1 MYDYVKEKLGCQDSQ
16 MIIVGRSIGSGIA
29 TILASQRPD
38 AGSLFLVSPFTS
50 IHAVLADQLPKW
62 LGCLL
67 PLLKCAVVN
76 YFDNLSLI
84 GRIRMPTFFLHGQR
98 DQVVPFKLSQE
109 LIKAKVQGES
119 MLIDPPRMT
128 HNDYINWESDLG
140 TEGMRFMERQKVGAN
155 ASAVDAAQLLLS
167 ARNVAAVQENLKLV
181 SAQLLTN

>member
-29 TILASQRPD
+29 TELASRRS
-38 AGSLFLVSPFTS
+38 AGALFLVSPYTS
-50 IHAVLADQLPKW
+50 IHDILADKLPSF
-62 LGCLL
+62 LFAIVAI
-67 PLLKCAVVN
+67 LKCAVVN

-98 DQVVPFKLSQE
+98 DQVISFHHSKK

-155 ASAVDAAQLLLS
+155 ASAVDLQGLLNDRMNLAALE
-167 ARNVAAVQENLKLV
+167 AF
-181 SAQLLTN
+181 